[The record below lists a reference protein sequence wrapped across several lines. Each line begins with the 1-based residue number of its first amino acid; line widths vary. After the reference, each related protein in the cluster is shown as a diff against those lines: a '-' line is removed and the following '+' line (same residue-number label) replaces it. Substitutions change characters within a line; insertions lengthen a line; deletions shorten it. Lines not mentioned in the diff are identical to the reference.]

1 MLCVCVWGGKCEKG
15 GQVWGKVGR
24 CERVGGQCGGEDLEL
39 PRALW
44 HGAGLCEVRSQPGGL
59 TLYPAPLPLSSLA
72 WCLGSAP
79 SGEGEGGGGAT
90 YPKGSPLQWGGGAT
104 LPPSLPLA
112 RWVRC
117 TAVEPN
123 YISAPL
129 PLLPARVRYAA
140 TALQP
145 PSPSP
150 PLYEVRCRGASL
162 HFWDSPPPP
171 PELGALPRSLIALL
185 GLSG

>member
-1 MLCVCVWGGKCEKG
+1 M
-15 GQVWGKVGR
+15 
-24 CERVGGQCGGEDLEL
+24 
-39 PRALW
+39 
-44 HGAGLCEVRSQPGGL
+44 
-59 TLYPAPLPLSSLA
+59 
-72 WCLGSAP
+72 
-79 SGEGEGGGGAT
+79 
-90 YPKGSPLQWGGGAT
+90 
-104 LPPSLPLA
+104 
-112 RWVRC
+112 
-117 TAVEPN
+117 EPI
-123 YISAPL
+123 YIYAPL
-129 PLLPARVRYAA
+129 PLLPARVRCAA